1 MISKR
6 RYDSK
11 RRVLKSGERERPD
24 GYYVY
29 RWTDRLG
36 KRHSI
41 TTKTLEELRQKESGI
56 LKNNLDGIR
65 SEAANTTIN
74 DIFDLWCNMKRGL
87 KDNTF
92 QNYQYMYNM
101 FVAPDFGRLKVQTLK
116 KSDVKQFYNKLYEER
131 GLRVNTID
139 NIHTVLHQV
148 LQVAVEDSYLRNNV
162 SDNVLRELKQSNNID
177 KTHKKALTIPEQ
189 NLFLDFLKPECS
201 PYHHWYPVFTVMLGT
216 GMRVGE
222 ITGLRWCDISWEEN
236 MIEVNHTLVYYNH
249 AKSGCYFNVHTP
261 KTEAGKRKIP
271 MLQSVKEAFLEEK
284 KYQELFGLKCTAVI
298 DGYTDFVFI
307 NRFGGVQHQGTL
319 NKAIRRII
327 RDCNDKQ
334 LENGAKNPVLLPP
347 FSCHSLRHTFTTR
360 MVESGVNVKV
370 VQEVLGHK
378 DVSTTLD
385 IYTDVTKELAR
396 REFEDLD
403 EKLKE
408 NMESARRGLRD
419 SNSGEN
425 A

>member
-1 MISKR
+1 MSKR

-87 KDNTF
+87 RDNTF

-162 SDNVLRELKQSNNID
+162 SDDVLRELKQSNNID

-222 ITGLRWCDISWEEN
+222 ITGLRWCDIDWEGN
-236 MIEVNHTLVYYNH
+236 MIEINQTLVYYNH
-249 AKSGCYFNVHTP
+249 ATNECYLNVHTP
-261 KTEAGKRKIP
+261 RTEAGKRRIP
-271 MLQSVKEAFLEEK
+271 MLQSV
-284 KYQELFGLKCTAVI
+284 
-298 DGYTDFVFI
+298 
-307 NRFGGVQHQGTL
+307 
-319 NKAIRRII
+319 
-327 RDCNDKQ
+327 RD
-334 LENGAKNPVLLPP
+334 A
-347 FSCHSLRHTFTTR
+347 
-360 MVESGVNVKV
+360 
-370 VQEVLGHK
+370 
-378 DVSTTLD
+378 
-385 IYTDVTKELAR
+385 
-396 REFEDLD
+396 
-403 EKLKE
+403 
-408 NMESARRGLRD
+408 
-419 SNSGEN
+419 
-425 A
+425 

>member
-1 MISKR
+1 MSKR
-6 RYDSK
+6 RYDSQ

-65 SEAANTTIN
+65 SEAANTTVN

-101 FVAPDFGRLKVQTLK
+101 FVAPDFGRLKVQALK
-116 KSDVKQFYNKLYEER
+116 KSDVKQFYNKLAEER

-148 LQVAVEDSYLRNNV
+148 LQVAVEDNYLRNNV
-162 SDNVLRELKQSNNID
+162 SDNVLRELKQSHNIG

-189 NLFLDFLKPECS
+189 NLFLDFLKPEFS

-222 ITGLRWCDISWEEN
+222 VTGLRWCDIDMKGN
-236 MIEVNHTLVYYNH
+236 IIEVNHTLVYYNH
-249 AKSGCYFNVHTP
+249 AENGCYFNVHTP

-271 MLQSVKEAFLEEK
+271 MLRSVKEAFLEEK
-284 KYQELFGLKCTAVI
+284 KYQEQFGLKCTAII
-298 DGYTDFVFI
+298 DGYTDFIFI

-334 LENGAKNPVLLPP
+334 LESGAKNPVLLPP

-360 MVESGVNVKV
+360 MVESNVNVKV

-403 EKLKE
+403 EKLKK